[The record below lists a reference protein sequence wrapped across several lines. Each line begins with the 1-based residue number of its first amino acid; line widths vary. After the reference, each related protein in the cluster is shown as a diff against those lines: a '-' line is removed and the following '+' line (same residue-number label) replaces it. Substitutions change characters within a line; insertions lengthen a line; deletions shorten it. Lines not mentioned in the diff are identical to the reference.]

1 MKRMTTAWTVSAA
14 ILLFFV
20 LLGTLLPGWLGLASP
35 LSWILRIAFWLLGL
49 GASILVLL
57 YLRARAKNLPAA
69 PPDDEVDTAI
79 ATARKRLPRGMK
91 LGKAPV
97 VLVIGPTNTAKTTT
111 VQQSGIEP
119 ELLAGEVQRA
129 QSVVPTTANVWYA
142 GGVVVVEAGGRLL
155 ADTARWGRL
164 LERLQPSR
172 IAAVLARGRQAPRV
186 AIVCMSC
193 EEMVKPG
200 ASQSVLT
207 TAQTLRQRL
216 VEAANQFGIRLPVYV
231 LFTKADRLPYFTDY
245 VRSFTREESAEVLG
259 TTLPIAPP
267 VDSGRFKEAES
278 ARLADAFGR
287 MLHAVSV
294 RRLDVLPRETAE
306 EVRAGA
312 YEFPRELGK
321 LSGLATQFL
330 VELCRPGQIGT
341 SPFLRGFYFTG
352 VRPLVVSDAAQPA
365 PPPQMAGGSAVD
377 ATAVFD
383 PRSMLAAAHHAAVPS
398 QGSRRVPDWTFLP
411 RIFKEIILADRVAMG
426 VTGGGARVNLLR
438 RVLLATAAL
447 VFLLLSGA
455 FLVSWLSNRG
465 LMREARAAVAT
476 VQQVDVA
483 RRGLPLH
490 EDLVRLDSL
499 RTVAARLR
507 GWDTAAPPLRY
518 RWGLYSGN
526 RLLPELRR
534 LYFHRFASLLWVDT
548 RGNLVSYM
556 QALPDT
562 PTVSALYDTA
572 FTALKS
578 YLITT
583 SHPQYS
589 TREYLSPVLLR
600 YWAPPNGVDNER
612 TMLATSQFD
621 YFADELRLAGN
632 PYDAPPDAGMVT
644 DVRGLLGSFGGADRL
659 YQALINQASREVPGI
674 EYYRVVPGAESIVRN
689 TVSIQG
695 AFTKPGWTFVQ
706 ENVARTDQFFS
717 NDSWVLGDQTVSSA
731 QARTLAGELRT
742 RYVRDYIRVWT
753 DFLAQSSILGY
764 AGVADAARKLENLG
778 GNQSPLLRLFAIVS
792 ANTDVDS
799 TQVRPAFEPV
809 HKVVRPGV
817 TDRVVMEENQAYAA
831 ALGELGRA
839 LSDAAAARGQAETS
853 NALTQADGVARRADD
868 AVTQLTIGVASQ
880 GDAAP
885 VGSAVQRLLRQPILP
900 IARMVEAQGAA
911 GPNQVGASF
920 CQDATPVFRKY
931 PFSQNAATEAS
942 LEELNRIFQPGGS
955 ALSTLVDGLQELIA
969 KQGNEYRARAGVAR
983 PPTRAFLD
991 MLNKM
996 QRISDALYPP
1006 NAQAPMVAFTLT
1018 PQPTEAL
1025 PEITVNIDGSNHT
1038 VTRGNF
1044 QSKVFQWRLESARE
1058 ARVAARVG
1066 DGPSAQL
1073 IYYPGPWSTFRLFGQ
1088 ARWENVAVG
1097 AYRVTWN
1104 VNPGGTLSA
1113 ELRFPGRIPI
1123 FSASELGGLSCV
1135 SRVVQ

>member
-1 MKRMTTAWTVSAA
+1 
-14 ILLFFV
+14 
-20 LLGTLLPGWLGLASP
+20 
-35 LSWILRIAFWLLGL
+35 
-49 GASILVLL
+49 
-57 YLRARAKNLPAA
+57 
-69 PPDDEVDTAI
+69 
-79 ATARKRLPRGMK
+79 
-91 LGKAPV
+91 
-97 VLVIGPTNTAKTTT
+97 
-111 VQQSGIEP
+111 
-119 ELLAGEVQRA
+119 
-129 QSVVPTTANVWYA
+129 
-142 GGVVVVEAGGRLL
+142 
-155 ADTARWGRL
+155 
-164 LERLQPSR
+164 
-172 IAAVLARGRQAPRV
+172 
-186 AIVCMSC
+186 
-193 EEMVKPG
+193 
-200 ASQSVLT
+200 VLT

-259 TTLPIAPP
+259 TTLPIAPA

-278 ARLADAFGR
+278 ARLSDAFGR

-330 VELCRPGQIGT
+330 VELCRLGQIGT

-352 VRPLVVSDAAQPA
+352 VRPLVVGDAPQAA
-365 PPPQMAGGSAVD
+365 PPPPMAGGSAVD

-383 PRSMLAAAHHAAVPS
+383 PRVMLAAAQHAAAPTP
-398 QGSRRVPDWTFLP
+398 GSRRVPDWTFLP

-438 RVLLATAAL
+438 RALLATAAL

-465 LMREARAAVAT
+465 LMREARVAVAT
-476 VQQVDVA
+476 VRQVDVA
-483 RRGLPLH
+483 RRGLPLQ
-490 EDLVRLDSL
+490 EDLLRLDSL
-499 RTVAARLR
+499 RAVATKLR

-526 RLLPELRR
+526 RILPELRR
-534 LYFHRFASLLWVDT
+534 LYFHRFASMLWVDT

-589 TREYLSPVLLR
+589 TREYLPPVLMH

-612 TMLATSQFD
+612 TTLANAQFD

-632 PYDAPPDAGMVT
+632 PYDAPPDVGLVGDT
-644 DVRGLLGSFGGADRL
+644 RGLLGSFGGADRL

-674 EYYRVVPGAESIVRN
+674 EYYRVVPGSEAFVRN

-731 QARTLAGELRT
+731 QARTLADTLRT
-742 RYVRDYIRVWT
+742 RYVSDYIRVWT
-753 DFLAQSSILGY
+753 DFLTQSSVLAYG
-764 AGVADAARKLENLG
+764 GVADAARRLESLG
-778 GNQSPLLRLFAIVS
+778 GNQSPLLRLFAIVT

-839 LSDAAAARGQAETS
+839 LSDAASARGQAETS
-853 NALTQADGVARRADD
+853 NAATQAMGVARRADD
-868 AVTQLTIGVASQ
+868 AVTQLALGFASQ

-885 VGSAVQRLLRQPILP
+885 VGGAVQRLLRQPIIPVTP
-900 IARMVEAQGAA
+900 ILERFGSS
-911 GPNQVGASF
+911 GPNEAGASF

-931 PFSQNAATEAS
+931 PFNQNASTEAS

-955 ALSTLVDGLQELIA
+955 ALSALVDGLGELIS
-969 KQGNEYRARAGVAR
+969 KQGNEYRARPNVAR
-983 PPTRAFLD
+983 PPTRAFID

-1006 NAQAPMVAFTLT
+1006 NAQGPSVAFTLT

-1025 PEITVNIDGSNHT
+1025 PEVTVNIDGRNHT
-1038 VTRGNF
+1038 VTRGDF
-1044 QSKVFQWRLESARE
+1044 RSGVFQWRLEGARE

-1097 AYRVTWN
+1097 AYRVTWT

-1123 FSASELGGLSCV
+1123 FSPAELSGLSCV